1 MPSTT
6 PPLVLAIADLSGPA
20 ESPSTS
26 YVRETRI
33 DIAPFVPA
41 LEGLVVGGIDA
52 RGPLPADAAFF
63 VAGRGDY
70 DLIVAMDHDQGH
82 LVEIGSKIEG
92 LRHSVQMS
100 VGDRLIDVRQASLG
114 EGRRTP

>member
-6 PPLVLAIADLSGPA
+6 TPLVLAIADLSGPA
-20 ESPSTS
+20 EGASTFFM
-26 YVRETRI
+26 RETRMG
-33 DIAPFVPA
+33 IAPFVPA
-41 LEGLVVGGIDA
+41 IEGLVAGGIDA
-52 RGPLPADAAFF
+52 RCPLPADAAFF

-70 DLIVAMDHDQGH
+70 DLIVAMDQGQGH

-92 LRHSVQMS
+92 LRHSVQTS
-100 VGDRLIDVRQASLG
+100 VGDRLIDVRQALLG

>member
-1 MPSTT
+1 VPSTT
-6 PPLVLAIADLSGPA
+6 TPLVLAIADLSGPA
-20 ESPSTS
+20 ESASTS
-26 YVRETRI
+26 YMRETRI

-41 LEGLVVGGIDA
+41 LKGLVAGGIDA

-63 VAGRGDY
+63 VAGRGVY
-70 DLIVAMDHDQGH
+70 DLIVAMDDGQGH

-100 VGDRLIDVRQASLG
+100 VGDRLDVRQALLG

>member
-6 PPLVLAIADLSGPA
+6 TPLVLAIADLSGPA
-20 ESPSTS
+20 EGASTS
-26 YVRETRI
+26 YMRETRI
-33 DIAPFVPA
+33 AIAPLVPA
-41 LEGLVVGGIDA
+41 IEGLVAGGIDA

-82 LVEIGSKIEG
+82 VVEIGSKIEG

-100 VGDRLIDVRQASLG
+100 VGDRLIDVRQALLV
-114 EGRRTP
+114 ERRRTP